1 MNSTYLNEER
11 LKDILMF
18 VLSKNECIRET
29 QLSLDIYEGLSQE
42 REIILAL
49 LDLNVNEIMG

>member
-1 MNSTYLNEER
+1 
-11 LKDILMF
+11 MF